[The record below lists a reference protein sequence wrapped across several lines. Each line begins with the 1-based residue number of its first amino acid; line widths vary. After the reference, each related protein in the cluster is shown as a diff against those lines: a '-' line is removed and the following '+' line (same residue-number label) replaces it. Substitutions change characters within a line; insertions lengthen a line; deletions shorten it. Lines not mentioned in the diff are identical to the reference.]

1 MHKRNVASMLPQSL
15 KFGIAFIVAE
25 AVDCDHLA
33 TFSNSEVTMKQIRC
47 CVIYKFWWVKRLTD
61 DLDQQCN

>member
-25 AVDCDHLA
+25 AADCDHFA
-33 TFSNSEVTMKQIRC
+33 TFFNSEITMKHIRC
-47 CVIYKFWWVKRLTD
+47 CARYTNFGG
-61 DLDQQCN
+61 